1 MKENFDPSVL
11 SKESHAILGKFYGD
25 LHEINIHTMGLN
37 APAISDGYPIYGQ
50 KLGQIKGH
58 FEEQKNSL
66 SKCRKVRNEIL
77 TLIHELNG
85 VCSQIEDLSMGIV
98 NSFET
103 PYDCDMFIK
112 GGMYMA
118 KFIKHS
124 DHWSCEN
131 AKPEWKED
139 YEKCVKL
146 FNEVTNGLNTHNFNI
161 VNYEDGSKAYFGFT
175 VHGVPGDFEVSFP
188 LNSKDYFVKQHWL
201 DSTGEPMQMHLTWRR
216 RWTIPVFD
224 YFFDDFGS
232 YDISEVNTKLHEFVS
247 SEKWKEFYNTKSY
260 MKEVTE
266 PKTFKITKVE
276 VEYDAETHEYLEKIL
291 KDEIEACSKD
301 GKHLR

>member
-1 MKENFDPSVL
+1 MKDL
-11 SKESHAILGKFYGD
+11 SDRSNAILEKFYGD
-25 LHEINIHTMGLN
+25 LHEINMRAMDLN
-37 APAISDGYPIYGQ
+37 APAIADGYPIYGQ

-58 FEEQKNSL
+58 LEEQKNAL
-66 SKCRKVRNEIL
+66 AKCRKVRNEIL
-77 TLIHELNG
+77 TLIHGLDG

-112 GGMYMA
+112 GGMYQA

-124 DHWSCEN
+124 DHWRCSN
-131 AKPEWKED
+131 AKVEWKEQYD
-139 YEKCVKL
+139 KCVKL
-146 FNEVTNGLNTHNFNI
+146 FNEVTNGLNTHNFSI

-188 LNSKDYFVKQHWL
+188 LNSKEYFVKQHWL
-201 DSTGEPMQMHLTWRR
+201 DSSCEPMQMRLTWRR
-216 RWTIPVFD
+216 HWIIPVFD

-232 YDISEVNTKLHEFVS
+232 YDISEVNAKLREFVS

-260 MKEVTE
+260 TEKVTD
-266 PKTFKITKVE
+266 PKTFKTTKVE
-276 VEYDAETHEYLEKIL
+276 VEYDEKTKAYLEKIL
-291 KDEIEACSKD
+291 KEEIDACSKD
-301 GKHLR
+301 GKNLR